1 MIYNAL
7 NCVVTQLNT
16 FLKVR
21 FRQTED
27 KAVLGS
33 ILNEEGAVP
42 EGNRNRVL
50 MTVVN
55 LEHETARQNARVFR
69 QGNNNTL
76 DQFQEP
82 YNFNLDVL
90 VTSLFSDYDE
100 ALKFLSESVY
110 FFQAH
115 NVFDHTN
122 TPDLSPNIQQLTFQ
136 VIKLS
141 YGEAHN
147 LWTALGAK
155 YMPSVLF
162 KMRMLSFQDSRG
174 VVTYEVLHPE
184 PEVTIDNP
192 FPPNS

>member
-7 NCVVTQLNT
+7 HSVVVQLNA
-16 FLKVR
+16 FLKLR

-27 KAVLGS
+27 KAILGS
-33 ILNEEGAVP
+33 ILNEEGTVP
-42 EGNRNRVL
+42 EGNRNKVI

-55 LEHETARQNARVFR
+55 LEQETARQKAQQYQRGPNHTVRLL
-69 QGNNNTL
+69 N
-76 DQFQEP
+76 EP
-82 YNFNLDVL
+82 YDFNLDVL
-90 VTSLFSDYDE
+90 VTALFLDYNE
-100 ALKFLSESVY
+100 ALKFLSESIY

-115 NVFDHTN
+115 NVFDKSN
-122 TPDLSPNIQQLTFQ
+122 TPNLSDNIQQLTFQ

-162 KMRMLSFQDSRG
+162 KMRMLSFQDSEG
-174 VVTYEVLHPE
+174 LSAYEVLHPE
-184 PEVTIDNP
+184 AGVNIDNP

>member
-69 QGNNNTL
+69 QGSNNTL

-192 FPPNS
+192 FPPTS

>member
-7 NCVVTQLNT
+7 NSVVVQLNA
-16 FLKVR
+16 FLKQR

-27 KAVLGS
+27 KAILGT
-33 ILNEEGAVP
+33 ILNEEGTVP
-42 EGNRNRVL
+42 EGNRNKVI
-50 MTVVN
+50 MSVVN
-55 LEHETARQNARVFR
+55 LEQETARQFSATYQRNGASGMKRL
-69 QGNNNTL
+69 N
-76 DQFQEP
+76 EP
-82 YNFNLDVL
+82 YDFNLDVL
-90 VTSLFSDYDE
+90 ITSLFSDYNE
-100 ALKFLSESVY
+100 ALKFLSESIY

-122 TPDLSPNIQQLTFQ
+122 TPQLSPNIQQLTFQ

-162 KMRMLSFQDSRG
+162 KMRMLSFQDSDG
-174 VVTYEVLHPE
+174 VDAFEIRHTEPVVNPE
-184 PEVTIDNP
+184 E
-192 FPPNS
+192 